1 MTSPACA
8 AGIDIGA
15 TNIKAVCVD
24 AEGRELARAAVPTP
38 QERGRLIEGVRE
50 LLQGFSEVAPQCVG
64 VSSPGLASPDGR
76 SIVWMQGRM
85 EALQGL
91 DWTEALGRAELVPV
105 LNDAHAA
112 TVGEAWLG
120 AARGFDDVVLLTLGT
135 GIGGGILVGGKL
147 LRGHLG
153 RAGHLGHLCFDIDGP
168 PDICRTPGSFEEAV
182 ADCGVSMRS
191 GGRFSTTK
199 EVVRAAAGG
208 DERAAEMW
216 ARSIRALACGIASIV
231 NAIDPEVVV
240 LGGGIAAAG
249 EALFEPLVRE
259 LDEVEWRPTGVGVRL
274 VPAELGDM
282 AGAFGAARNAYNSHM
297 RGSPGNA

>member
-1 MTSPACA
+1 
-8 AGIDIGA
+8 
-15 TNIKAVCVD
+15 
-24 AEGRELARAAVPTP
+24 
-38 QERGRLIEGVRE
+38 
-50 LLQGFSEVAPQCVG
+50 
-64 VSSPGLASPDGR
+64 
-76 SIVWMQGRM
+76 
-85 EALQGL
+85 
-91 DWTEALGRAELVPV
+91 
-105 LNDAHAA
+105 
-112 TVGEAWLG
+112 
-120 AARGFDDVVLLTLGT
+120 
-135 GIGGGILVGGKL
+135 
-147 LRGHLG
+147 
-153 RAGHLGHLCFDIDGP
+153 
-168 PDICRTPGSFEEAV
+168 
-182 ADCGVSMRS
+182 
-191 GGRFSTTK
+191 
-199 EVVRAAAGG
+199 VVRAAAGG